1 MNPGVRIIFSLLGLR
16 SREYHGLKKKKKV
29 ARFPVNATSSK
40 QDYIHH
46 LSFQSLSSCAV
57 ESKGTETE
65 VSYLDRRMFSLF
77 EPALVLSI
85 WLALV
90 DLF

>member
-16 SREYHGLKKKKKV
+16 SREYHGLKKKKV

-40 QDYIHH
+40 QGYTHH
-46 LSFQSLSSCAV
+46 LSFQTLSSCAV